1 MWDGSLCAC
10 STSLWWTSQLASD
23 YSAKASLRPTHY
35 NTSSHEN
42 LNQKWELTDWF
53 WLGGRKKKKKEGK
66 AATTTTTTTIHPSYH
81 SPTEQAVFRVI
92 CLQTATRTGKQAHPG
107 PLTSRL
113 VSAKNRVPFSKVA
126 LHNSTG
132 LSTGQKGGTGSSQG
146 VFGHNLRK
154 QIFKQAF

>member
-23 YSAKASLRPTHY
+23 YSAKASLTKT
-35 NTSSHEN
+35 NTLQCQFSWKPES
-42 LNQKWELTDWF
+42 KMRAY
-53 WLGGRKKKKKEGK
+53 WLVLIRGKEKKKKEGK
-66 AATTTTTTTIHPSYH
+66 AATTTTTTTHPSYH